1 MSPLKHVVFDIVGT
15 LVSFDAYFSHIN
27 QTIGP
32 KLLSHT
38 ITAQTFGY
46 TWMTA
51 AELEFTFLSISSR
64 HRQYTPVL
72 SAVFFRTLFMLGVPS
87 PRSEFTEAERDA
99 CIAGYSLLELRPG
112 VGECL
117 ETLRAG
123 GLTVWALTTGDPTR
137 VLGYFANGGIEFP
150 RENFIT
156 CDTSG
161 VAKPALESYKPALEK
176 FGAEDQKW
184 FAAAHMWDVSAAVK
198 AGFMGAYCT
207 IYERDACESIFSE
220 KMEVVADDLVT
231 MAQRIVDASNQ

>member
-15 LVSFDAYFSHIN
+15 LVSFEAYFSRID

-51 AELEFTFLSISSR
+51 AELEFTFLSISSC
-64 HRQYTPVL
+64 HRQYIHVL
-72 SAVFFRTLFMLGVPS
+72 SAVFYRTLFMLGVSS
-87 PRSEFTEAERDA
+87 PQSKFTDAERDA

-112 VGECL
+112 AAECL
-117 ETLRAG
+117 EILRAG
-123 GLTVWALTTGDPTR
+123 GFTVWALTTGDPTR

-161 VAKPALESYKPALEK
+161 IVKPALASYKPALEK
-176 FGAEDQKW
+176 FADGDQKW

-198 AGFMGAYCT
+198 AGFRGAYCT
-207 IYERDACESIFSE
+207 IYEQDACKSIFPE
-220 KMEVVADDLVT
+220 KMDVMADDLVT
-231 MAQRIVDASNQ
+231 MAKRIVDASNQ

>member
-1 MSPLKHVVFDIVGT
+1 
-15 LVSFDAYFSHIN
+15 
-27 QTIGP
+27 
-32 KLLSHT
+32 
-38 ITAQTFGY
+38 
-46 TWMTA
+46 
-51 AELEFTFLSISSR
+51 
-64 HRQYTPVL
+64 
-72 SAVFFRTLFMLGVPS
+72 
-87 PRSEFTEAERDA
+87 
-99 CIAGYSLLELRPG
+99 
-112 VGECL
+112 
-117 ETLRAG
+117 LRAG